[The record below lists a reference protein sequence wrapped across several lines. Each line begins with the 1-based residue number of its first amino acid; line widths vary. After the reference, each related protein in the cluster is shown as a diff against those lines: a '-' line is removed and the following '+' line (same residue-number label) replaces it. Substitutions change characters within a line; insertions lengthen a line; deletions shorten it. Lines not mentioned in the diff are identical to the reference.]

1 MLAVAAKS
9 QEIGNN
15 ELRSPALSR
24 FSDGLGYHI
33 ERSKQVRAVDLV
45 TRNPIANGTID
56 QGAASELPIGRC

>member
-24 FSDGLGYHI
+24 FSDG
-33 ERSKQVRAVDLV
+33 E
-45 TRNPIANGTID
+45 ANST
-56 QGAASELPIGRC
+56 A